1 VKFFDN
7 FWSSSPI
14 IYFLQT
20 VGDGAVGSY
29 LITLNSWWKIQQ
41 ISIDNTLGK
50 TSLLMSYA
58 LDKFPEDYVPTVFDN
73 YVSVLVMTFDTV
85 ETDMHNGLQ

>member
-1 VKFFDN
+1 
-7 FWSSSPI
+7 
-14 IYFLQT
+14 
-20 VGDGAVGSY
+20 
-29 LITLNSWWKIQQ
+29 
-41 ISIDNTLGK
+41 
-50 TSLLMSYA
+50 MSYA